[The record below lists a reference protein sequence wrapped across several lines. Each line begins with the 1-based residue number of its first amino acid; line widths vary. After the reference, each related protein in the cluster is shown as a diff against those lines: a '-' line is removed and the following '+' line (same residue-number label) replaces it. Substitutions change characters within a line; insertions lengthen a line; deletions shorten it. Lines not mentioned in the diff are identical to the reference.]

1 MAQQLIM
8 FCMVA
13 TPFKD
18 DFTID
23 EEGLRGHLRRLV
35 AARNG
40 VYLAGGGAGEGHVLT
55 SKEFRRVCEIGVEE
69 CKGKVPTYTNPREA
83 RSASA
88 MYEYAREA
96 VAAGV
101 DVVQL
106 YQLEGGH
113 GMQPTLAEQEAYWSE
128 LLDQIKHPVAISV
141 HAYAG
146 FRPKPGYLRDLHRR
160 YPQIVAINVMG
171 GPPAYL
177 LEVRDEMPASV
188 ACYTGINM
196 LAQGLA
202 LGAAG
207 ALEAESNIIPNICQ
221 SLLDAWQARDIEK
234 LTRSAQTVQ
243 RFSSIVNQWAPSTAR
258 WVKMAMRVLDLP
270 GGGGPL
276 RRPYL
281 MPGPEDQKRMAD
293 AFEKMGLRQLEGLP
307 LVKAAAGH

>member
-1 MAQQLIM
+1 M

-18 DFTID
+18 DYSLD
-23 EEGLRGHLRRLV
+23 EDGLRAHLRRLV

-55 SKEFRRVCEIGVEE
+55 AKEYRRICEIGVEE
-69 CKGKVPTYTNPREA
+69 CKGKVPTYTNPRES
-83 RSASA
+83 RSAAA

-113 GMQPTLAEQEAYWSE
+113 GMSPTQAEQDAYWSE
-128 LLDQIKHPVAISV
+128 LLDAIRHPVAISV

-146 FRPKPGYLRDLHRR
+146 FRPRPGYLRELHQR

-177 LEVRDEMPASV
+177 MEVRDEMPAAV

-196 LAQGLA
+196 LVQGLA

-207 ALEAESNIIPNICQ
+207 ALEAESNVIPNLCQ
-221 SLLDAWQARDIEK
+221 SLLDHWQTRDLEK
-234 LTRSAQTVQ
+234 LTRSAQVIQ
-243 RFSSIVNQWAPSTAR
+243 RFSTVVNLWAPSTAR

-270 GGGGPL
+270 GGRGPL
-276 RRPYL
+276 RKPYL
-281 MPGPEDQKRMAD
+281 MPGEEDQKRMAD
-293 AFEKMGLRQLEGLP
+293 AFKQLDLRRLEGLP
-307 LVKAAAGH
+307 AATATAR